1 MTRVKKMGILLGF
14 SPCPFPRGVDSLCQ
28 MRVESLDS
36 NNADRIRIMKLSYK
50 FHFSFCLSVNSLD
63 SPQKINH

>member
-36 NNADRIRIMKLSYK
+36 NNADVGL
-50 FHFSFCLSVNSLD
+50 
-63 SPQKINH
+63 